1 MVDAVVLANR
11 ADALAAAVG
20 TIPGVLR
27 AGVEKG
33 EVVAHARADS
43 IFDICAVLRDDD
55 RFAFEQIM
63 DLCGVDWPDR
73 TPRFDVVYNLLS
85 VTLNQRV
92 RLVVEVADNE
102 PVASVHPIWPVA
114 TWWEREAWDLF
125 GLVFSGQPDLR
136 RILTDYGFKGHPLR
150 KDFPLT
156 GYTQVRYDEDRK
168 QVVYERVKL
177 TQDFRNFDLMSP
189 WEALTTLP
197 GDEKVHESR
206 AEGKLGQAAS
216 AGPTVATSAGAK
228 P

>member
-1 MVDAVVLANR
+1 MVDAVALADR
-11 ADALAAAVG
+11 ATALAAGVG
-20 TIPGVLR
+20 TIPGVSR
-27 AGVEKG
+27 CGVEKG

-55 RFAFEQIM
+55 RFAFEQLM
-63 DLCGVDWPDR
+63 DLCAVDWPSR

-92 RLVVEVADNE
+92 RVVVEVADNE
-102 PVASVHPIWPVA
+102 PVASIHAIWPVA
-114 TWWEREAWDLF
+114 TWWEREAWDLM
-125 GLVFSGQPDLR
+125 GVLFSGQPDLR

-150 KDFPLT
+150 RDFPLT
-156 GYTQVRYDEDRK
+156 GYVQVRYDEDRK
-168 QVVYERVKL
+168 QVINERVKL

-216 AGPTVATSAGAK
+216 AGPTVATAAGAK

>member
-1 MVDAVVLANR
+1 MVDAVVLAGR
-11 ADALAAAVG
+11 ATALAAAVG
-20 TIPGVLR
+20 LIPGVLR
-27 AGVEKG
+27 CGVEKG
-33 EVVAHARADS
+33 EVVAHARADA
-43 IFDICAVLRDDD
+43 IFGICTVLRDDD

-63 DLCGVDWPDR
+63 DLCGVDFPSR

-92 RLVVEVADNE
+92 RVVVEVADNE
-102 PVASVHPIWPVA
+102 PVASVHAIWPVA
-114 TWWEREAWDLF
+114 TWWEREAWDLM
-125 GLVFSGQPDLR
+125 GLLFSGQPDLR
-136 RILTDYGFKGHPLR
+136 RIVTDYGFKGHPLR

-156 GYTQVRYDEDRK
+156 GYVQVRYDEDRK
-168 QVVYERVKL
+168 QVVNERVKL

-216 AGPTVATSAGAK
+216 AGPTVATAAGAK